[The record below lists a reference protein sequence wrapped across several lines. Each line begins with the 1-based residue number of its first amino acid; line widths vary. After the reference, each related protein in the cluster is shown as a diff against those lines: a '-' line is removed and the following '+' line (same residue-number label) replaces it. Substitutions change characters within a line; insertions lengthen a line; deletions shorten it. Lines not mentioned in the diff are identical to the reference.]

1 MSHGPK
7 GAQCEYNIDEKINEV
22 NRTDNKM
29 CKKICKEGSELGIGH
44 RKIKT

>member
-7 GAQCEYNIDEKINEV
+7 GAQYEYNIDEKINEV

-29 CKKICKEGSELGIGH
+29 RKKKNAKKVANSE
-44 RKIKT
+44 